1 MSDDLLQR
9 LKVHGSVPAHIAIIM
24 DGNGRWAKGRAL
36 PRPLGHHAGM
46 RAVREVIQGS
56 LDADVGVLSL
66 FAFSQE
72 NWQRPAVEIDAL
84 MSLLEEYI
92 AREVDN
98 LRSKRVSVR
107 ILGDLE
113 RLAPGARQAVDR
125 IMAETAGGE
134 DLALN
139 LCISY
144 SSRAEITRAARQLA
158 EEVAAGRLDPSDIDE
173 DALARR
179 LYTAPW
185 PDPDLLIRT
194 SGEMR
199 ISNFLLW
206 QLAYAELY
214 VTPVLWPDFTR
225 RHLFEAILEFQRRD
239 RRVGDWRDGS
249 GAHEPQHPGGTD
261 LVPLREIEQLPGGER
276 GRQDEQQD
284 QRQAP
289 VPYQQQG
296 QRDRDDGEPDAPH
309 QIGVHQTET
318 RPNRRSRR

>member
-46 RAVREVIQGS
+46 RAVREVIQGC

-98 LRSKRVSVR
+98 LRSNRVSVR

-239 RRVGDWRDGS
+239 RRF
-249 GAHEPQHPGGTD
+249 
-261 LVPLREIEQLPGGER
+261 
-276 GRQDEQQD
+276 GR
-284 QRQAP
+284 
-289 VPYQQQG
+289 VS
-296 QRDRDDGEPDAPH
+296 
-309 QIGVHQTET
+309 V
-318 RPNRRSRR
+318 

>member
-46 RAVREVIQGS
+46 RAVREVIQGC
-56 LDADVGVLSL
+56 LDAEVGVLSL

-113 RLAPGARQAVDR
+113 RLATGARQAVDR

-158 EEVAAGRLDPSDIDE
+158 EEVAAGRLDPADIDE

-239 RRVGDWRDGS
+239 RRF
-249 GAHEPQHPGGTD
+249 
-261 LVPLREIEQLPGGER
+261 
-276 GRQDEQQD
+276 GR
-284 QRQAP
+284 
-289 VPYQQQG
+289 VS
-296 QRDRDDGEPDAPH
+296 
-309 QIGVHQTET
+309 V
-318 RPNRRSRR
+318 

>member
-1 MSDDLLQR
+1 MGDDLLR
-9 LKVHGSVPAHIAIIM
+9 RIRIHGSVPAHIAVIM

-46 RAVREVIQGS
+46 RAVREVIQGC

-72 NWQRPAVEIDAL
+72 NWQRPAGEIDAL

-98 LRSKRVSVR
+98 LRDKSVSVR
-107 ILGDLE
+107 ILGDID
-113 RLAPGARQAVDR
+113 RLAPGAHQAVDR
-125 IMAETAGGE
+125 VMAETASGTE
-134 DLALN
+134 LALN

-158 EEVAAGRLDPSDIDE
+158 EDAAAGRLDPAEIDE
-173 DALARR
+173 EALARR

-239 RRVGDWRDGS
+239 RRF
-249 GAHEPQHPGGTD
+249 
-261 LVPLREIEQLPGGER
+261 
-276 GRQDEQQD
+276 GR
-284 QRQAP
+284 
-289 VPYQQQG
+289 VS
-296 QRDRDDGEPDAPH
+296 
-309 QIGVHQTET
+309 V
-318 RPNRRSRR
+318 

>member
-24 DGNGRWAKGRAL
+24 DGNGRWAKDRAL

-46 RAVREVIQGS
+46 RAVREVIQGC

-98 LRSKRVSVR
+98 LRSNRVSVR

-158 EEVAAGRLDPSDIDE
+158 EEVAAGRLDPADIDE

-239 RRVGDWRDGS
+239 RRF
-249 GAHEPQHPGGTD
+249 
-261 LVPLREIEQLPGGER
+261 
-276 GRQDEQQD
+276 GR
-284 QRQAP
+284 
-289 VPYQQQG
+289 VS
-296 QRDRDDGEPDAPH
+296 
-309 QIGVHQTET
+309 V
-318 RPNRRSRR
+318 